1 MATYLII
8 GASSGIGKATA
19 TLLAHQGHK
28 VIGTYNTT
36 APPQISNVDFHQLN
50 ILDNN
55 LNLHFIPE
63 TLDGI
68 VYCPGS
74 INLLPFAL
82 IKPQDFL
89 EDYNLQVIGAIKV
102 IQACL
107 PNLKKGEQPSI
118 VLFSTV
124 AVQHGFK
131 FHTQVSSSKG
141 AIEGLTKSLAAE
153 LSPTIRVNCIAPSIT
168 NTPLASKLL
177 ANDVKIKAN
186 AMRHP
191 LKKIG
196 TPEDLAHMV
205 QFLTSEKSSWITGQ
219 IMGVDGGMST
229 LKI

>member
-19 TLLAHQGHK
+19 TLLAQQGHK